1 MESGGSF
8 PERPWDFSLFAC
20 TGGSLG
26 RGDPALPLAKR
37 TGARVACPQ
46 SSVLPVQPASS
57 VCKKLINTRC
67 GSRTVAGPGA
77 SVLRSGQAMP
87 HFVILRQLH
96 NRVILVS
103 TGYKKG
109 ELFESLKPGR
119 IGRDPADRIELPDA
133 GGAHSS
139 GTSPSIPPSDDYVP
153 DLTGS
158 IRCTDPIDLR
168 P

>member
-8 PERPWDFSLFAC
+8 PERTWDFSLFAC

-96 NRVILVS
+96 NRVILVRWN
-103 TGYKKG
+103 
-109 ELFESLKPGR
+109 ESGVMFNPKR
-119 IGRDPADRIELPDA
+119 WRDPRNARLRAPES
-133 GGAHSS
+133 AHQQR
-139 GTSPSIPPSDDYVP
+139 GESPRRTETLAVRS
-153 DLTGS
+153 
-158 IRCTDPIDLR
+158 
-168 P
+168 

>member
-8 PERPWDFSLFAC
+8 PERTWDFSLFAC

-96 NRVILVS
+96 NRVILARLDS
-103 TGYKKG
+103 
-109 ELFESLKPGR
+109 FGR
-119 IGRDPADRIELPDA
+119 TDLHFFLGTTQQFHFLAPNPWVIIGVFP
-133 GGAHSS
+133 
-139 GTSPSIPPSDDYVP
+139 IPYEKQM
-153 DLTGS
+153 DL
-158 IRCTDPIDLR
+158 L
-168 P
+168 

>member
-8 PERPWDFSLFAC
+8 PERTWDFSLFAC

-96 NRVILVS
+96 NRVILAR
-103 TGYKKG
+103 
-109 ELFESLKPGR
+109 L
-119 IGRDPADRIELPDA
+119 A
-133 GGAHSS
+133 
-139 GTSPSIPPSDDYVP
+139 SIT
-153 DLTGS
+153 LLS
-158 IRCTDPIDLR
+158 IFLPIDTFFRKMILR
-168 P
+168 GVERPIVAAKH

>member
-8 PERPWDFSLFAC
+8 PERTWDFSLFAC

-96 NRVILVS
+96 NRVILARLA
-103 TGYKKG
+103 KG
-109 ELFESLKPGR
+109 CCEMALIF
-119 IGRDPADRIELPDA
+119 PARA
-133 GGAHSS
+133 QKARH
-139 GTSPSIPPSDDYVP
+139 
-153 DLTGS
+153 
-158 IRCTDPIDLR
+158 RA
-168 P
+168 

>member
-8 PERPWDFSLFAC
+8 PERTWDFSLFAC

-96 NRVILVS
+96 NRVILASCPAKITSWKKRSIHS
-103 TGYKKG
+103 TEDYLGY
-109 ELFESLKPGR
+109 
-119 IGRDPADRIELPDA
+119 
-133 GGAHSS
+133 S
-139 GTSPSIPPSDDYVP
+139 GFRKSMPRQT
-153 DLTGS
+153 L
-158 IRCTDPIDLR
+158 REPIAVNEFH
-168 P
+168 PFMK

>member
-77 SVLRSGQAMP
+77 SVLPSGQAMP

-96 NRVILVS
+96 NRVILESASQNVIPNEYRSERISVPIPANCSGLAYPGVPVKLPTVEIVS
-103 TGYKKG
+103 
-109 ELFESLKPGR
+109 
-119 IGRDPADRIELPDA
+119 
-133 GGAHSS
+133 SS
-139 GTSPSIPPSDDYVP
+139 TTTLARPRSI
-153 DLTGS
+153 
-158 IRCTDPIDLR
+158 
-168 P
+168 